1 MVLCFLSLLWESSEH
16 WDLLDFDAKMPD
28 AGEDAGGLLELL
40 APPGR
45 SSQAPQAP
53 ALPRATEDESPPKH
67 MEIYHPPPGA
77 ARVCTR
83 MCTHKTP
90 QTHTPYTHRNTK
102 PLSVILLPLHYGMW
116 VVMVMGAVRDGGRC
130 GLMEI

>member
-67 MEIYHPPPGA
+67 MEIYHPPPGGA
-77 ARVCTR
+77 HTR
-83 MCTHKTP
+83 PHRHIHHI
-90 QTHTPYTHRNTK
+90 HTGIQN
-102 PLSVILLPLHYGMW
+102 LFQ
-116 VVMVMGAVRDGGRC
+116 
-130 GLMEI
+130 